1 MTPEQE
7 EEVEKK
13 GVTEMSLHECRKE
26 FGGSRNSNIMAN
38 IKTAMIEQFDEWV
51 KTMKG
56 LRRCCEG
63 GGSTTF
69 GEGVNE
75 KGYGDVEEE
84 IR

>member
-1 MTPEQE
+1 
-7 EEVEKK
+7 
-13 GVTEMSLHECRKE
+13 
-26 FGGSRNSNIMAN
+26 MAN
-38 IKTAMIEQFDEWV
+38 IKTAMIEQFDKWV
-51 KTMKG
+51 KTMKE